1 MEDESATRQQKILSI
16 LEQEIEDGEE
26 MAAAVRKLAEGILLE
41 EKGYAPEDIRKNVV
55 FDVVLGMETVQSR
68 VDFLVLLDKRSA
80 MVIKCAAGSLGSRER
95 HVVAAARVLGELPV
109 PVAVVMDPMSAVVLD
124 GVRGAVVGEGFE
136 AIPTKEQLSTII
148 SGKEITPLP
157 PEKLE
162 REKRVLLAFDAIR
175 CCIPKGADGGVQLD
189 DVQDENSCSCS

>member
-1 MEDESATRQQKILSI
+1 MKDELAARQNKILTI
-16 LEQEIEDGEE
+16 LQQEMEDGEE
-26 MAAAVRKLAEGILLE
+26 MAAAVRKLAEPVLLE
-41 EKGYAPEDIRKNVV
+41 EKGYTPEDIRKNVA
-55 FDVVLGMETVQSR
+55 FDVVLGTETVQSR
-68 VDFLVLLDKRSA
+68 VDFLVSLDKRNA

-124 GVRGAVVGEGFE
+124 GVSGTVLGEGFE
-136 AIPTKEQLSTII
+136 AIPTKEQLSKIV
-148 SGKEITPLP
+148 SGREIMPLP

-175 CCIPKGADGGVQLD
+175 CCIPKGADGGVKLD
-189 DVQDENSCSCS
+189 AVEEDKSCSCD